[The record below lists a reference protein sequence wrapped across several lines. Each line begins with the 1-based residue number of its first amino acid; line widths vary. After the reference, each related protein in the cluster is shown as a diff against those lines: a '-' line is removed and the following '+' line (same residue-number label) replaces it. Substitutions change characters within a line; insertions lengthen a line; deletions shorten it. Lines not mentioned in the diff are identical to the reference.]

1 MTLRQYFKYWFY
13 GYCPGFAGAF
23 TYFGTKV
30 HFPRG
35 SLSFLAACQQGIF
48 EADNVRLLQGLV
60 RPGSWFFDVGANIG
74 LMSVPVLRA
83 VAGARVLSFEPS
95 PNSIPWLRRT
105 IEQSSF
111 RDRWTLITK
120 AVGEQAGPF
129 AFSVSATEASLYD
142 GLKNARPGAVMRTL
156 EVEQTTLD
164 ASWKEFGAPDV
175 SVIKCDVE
183 GGEFAVLQGARECL
197 ATSRPAVLTE
207 WNRQNLAAYG
217 YQPGVLLEFA
227 DSHDFHVFAVPGISR
242 VMSLRELEAHMVF
255 TETFLLLPRSK
266 RTAEGA

>member
-1 MTLRQYFKYWFY
+1 MTLRQRFKYWLY

-23 TYFGTKV
+23 NYFGTKIY
-30 HFPRG
+30 FPRG

-60 RPGSWFFDVGANIG
+60 RPGSLFFDVGTNIG
-74 LMSVPVLRA
+74 LMSVPVLRT
-83 VAGARVLSFEPS
+83 VPGARVVSFEPS

-105 IEQSSF
+105 IAQSSF
-111 RDRWTLITK
+111 ADRWTLIAK
-120 AVGEQAGPF
+120 AVGAQACRV
-129 AFSVSATEASLYD
+129 AFSVSETESSLFD
-142 GLKNARPGAVMRTL
+142 GLKNTRPGAVTRTV

-164 ASWKEFGAPDV
+164 ANWKELGSPDV

-183 GGEFAVLQGARECL
+183 GGELAVLQGARQCL

-227 DSHDFHVFAVPGISR
+227 NSHDFHVFCVPGLSR
-242 VMSLRELEAHMVF
+242 VESLRELEAHMVF

-266 RTAEGA
+266 QPADGV